1 MTESLF
7 DVPPVFDR
15 DAFHR
20 RVAKA
25 NADRD
30 RAMTRVNATASKL
43 WKDQASGIIRALAE
57 TGRHF
62 TSDDVMDRMDQL
74 DIVTDPRALGPVMR
88 KALTDGWIVKTGY
101 APSRRRHSTPI
112 NVYVGLI

>member
-7 DVPPVFDR
+7 DMPPAFDME
-15 DAFHR
+15 AFHR

-25 NADRD
+25 NAERD
-30 RAMTRVNATASKL
+30 RAIGRINASTSKL
-43 WKDQASGIIRALAE
+43 WKDQATNVVRQLAQ

-62 TSDDVMDRMDQL
+62 SSDDVMDEIEKL